1 MPSVAD
7 QPTPSPSQ
15 SKKPWIE
22 TPLVESAALSKLA
35 GCRVFL
41 KLELLQPGGSFKSR
55 GIGNLILAH
64 LSDPSSQG
72 KKLHFYSSS
81 GGNAGLAAVIAA
93 RDLGCPCT
101 VVVPLS
107 TKPMMVQ
114 KLRDAGATDVIQ
126 HGASW
131 FEADTYL
138 RENFIE
144 VPGQQQVNS
153 KGDQRGTPD
162 VSFTENE
169 RVKNVYVPP
178 FDHPH
183 IWEGNST
190 LVPELVRQLPPREDG
205 DASKFPADVIVCSVG
220 GGGLFNGVIR
230 GLEEHLRKQQRHE
243 GTGNVHVLAVETK
256 GADSLAYSL
265 KKGTLTSLSAITSM
279 ATSLGALRVAEKTF
293 QNARSPPTGIDVTS
307 VVASDAE
314 AARGVVQL
322 ADESRLLVELAC
334 GVSVDVATGVRLREA
349 VKDVNPNTRV
359 VVIVC
364 GGNIISPEILAEYR
378 HRLKYGWDNVP
389 RMEDSTDATK

>member
-1 MPSVAD
+1 M
-7 QPTPSPSQ
+7 
-15 SKKPWIE
+15 
-22 TPLVESAALSKLA
+22 
-35 GCRVFL
+35 
-41 KLELLQPGGSFKSR
+41 
-55 GIGNLILAH
+55 ILAH

-101 VVVPLS
+101 VVVPMT

-131 FEADTYL
+131 YEADTYL

-144 VPGQQQVNS
+144 VPGQKQTNS
-153 KGDQRGTPD
+153 KGEQQGAPD
-162 VSFTENE
+162 VSVTSNE
-169 RVKNVYVPP
+169 QVKNVYVPP

-190 LVPELVRQLPPREDG
+190 MVPELVRQLPPREDG
-205 DASKFPADVIVCSVG
+205 DSTKFPADVIVCSVG

-230 GLEEHLRKQQRHE
+230 GLSEHINKQQQQQQAQDGPPSSAE
-243 GTGNVHVLAVETK
+243 KKVQVLAVETK

-265 KKGTLTSLSAITSM
+265 ERGSLQSLPAITSM
-279 ATSLGALRVAEKTF
+279 ATSLGALRVAAQTF
-293 QNARSPPTGIDVTS
+293 KNASSPPPGIEVTS

-322 ADESRLLVELAC
+322 AEDNRLIVELAC
-334 GVSVDVATGVRLREA
+334 GVSVDVATSVRLKEV
-349 VKDVNPNTRV
+349 VKDLNPNTRV

-364 GGNIISPEILAEYR
+364 GGSNITPEMVGEYR

-389 RMEDSTDATK
+389 RMDDEK